1 MENTDLIILTSII
14 ATLFLVFFIAIYKEL
29 NSIDESTYRYTGKE
43 GGPRAELFN
52 LMARLFDDKP
62 APKKKSKR
70 RKKAMHKAIN
80 RTIADME
87 SDGIY
92 FSDDMKNQ
100 LKKHREE
107 MHCEYSGL
115 PSVKAYGKPE

>member
-1 MENTDLIILTSII
+1 MENMDLIILTSII
-14 ATLFLVFFIAIYKEL
+14 ATLFLVFFIAIYKEIS
-29 NSIDESTYRYTGKE
+29 SIGEDSYKHAKE
-43 GGPRAELFN
+43 GGPRAALFN
-52 LMARLFDDKP
+52 LMAKLFEDDEIT
-62 APKKKSKR
+62 PKE
-70 RKKAMHKAIN
+70 RKTIYKAIN

-92 FSDDMKNQ
+92 FSDDMKDQ

>member
-1 MENTDLIILTSII
+1 MENMDLIILTSII
-14 ATLFLVFFIAIYKEL
+14 ATLFLVFFIAIYKEI
-29 NSIDESTYRYTGKE
+29 STIDENSYKHAKE